1 MKHEVLKGALRGRG
15 CGVFTHEM
23 PGETRNAVS
32 FHFFPLN
39 FLHTSSSNS
48 NKRST
53 STLADSI
60 LLLNGTAGST
70 PFRRPREEDPPI
82 TQLHQH
88 QQLQPYSS
96 VNPRSYSP
104 ITPIISS
111 TVAERCAIQ
120 SARPF
125 QRTGMNRHHTS
136 ELSTEIALLA
146 YPGTSVQRLWSNA
159 LTCSFRRLSS
169 RDLKLLLSLSLLLWL
184 LLLLLVLVLVLSLA
198 ITRSCCFCCCFCCG
212 CCFH

>member
-104 ITPIISS
+104 ITPHHILHRCGKMRHPICSS
-111 TVAERCAIQ
+111 FPEDWYESSSHLGIKYGDCTFGLPGYLC
-120 SARPF
+120 
-125 QRTGMNRHHTS
+125 S
-136 ELSTEIALLA
+136 EALE
-146 YPGTSVQRLWSNA
+146 
-159 LTCSFRRLSS
+159 
-169 RDLKLLLSLSLLLWL
+169 
-184 LLLLLVLVLVLSLA
+184 
-198 ITRSCCFCCCFCCG
+198 
-212 CCFH
+212 